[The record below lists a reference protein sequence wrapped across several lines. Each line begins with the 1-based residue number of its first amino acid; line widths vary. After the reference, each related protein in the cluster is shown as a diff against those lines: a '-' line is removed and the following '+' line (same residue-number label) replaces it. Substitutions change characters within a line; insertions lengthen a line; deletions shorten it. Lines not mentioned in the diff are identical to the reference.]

1 MSLIA
6 GAINP
11 LNSDRTA
18 ASMEEAARSR
28 LDAIETSKISG
39 EDPAIRDA
47 AEDFE
52 AAFISQMLKF
62 SGLGKAL
69 TTGGGEDV
77 AAFTDFYI
85 QNYAEQIVESGGF
98 GLADKFYDKLA
109 TRAKEGVSQ
118 LTSTG
123 ALNVR
128 S

>member
-11 LNSDRTA
+11 LNSDRTT

-28 LDAIETSKISG
+28 LDAIENSKISG
-39 EDPAIRDA
+39 EDPAIRAA

-69 TTGGGEDV
+69 TTGGAKMLPLLQTFIYRTTLKKSSRV
-77 AAFTDFYI
+77 AA
-85 QNYAEQIVESGGF
+85 
-98 GLADKFYDKLA
+98 LALRTNFM
-109 TRAKEGVSQ
+109 T
-118 LTSTG
+118 
-123 ALNVR
+123 N
-128 S
+128 

>member
-11 LNSDRTA
+11 LNSDRTTA
-18 ASMEEAARSR
+18 LMEEAARSR
-28 LDAIETSKISG
+28 LDVIENSKISG
-39 EDPAIRDA
+39 EDPAIRAA

-85 QNYAEQIVESGGF
+85 QNYAEKIVESGNF
-98 GLADKFYDKLA
+98 E
-109 TRAKEGVSQ
+109 RAYTIKSQ
-118 LTSTG
+118 IHYLQNRDCW
-123 ALNVR
+123 LN
-128 S
+128 